1 MNEFNTLNANI
12 ITIINKL
19 KNQNKRADIDN
30 THKQLIR
37 TNTMQDLT
45 KEDLLKKKHKLET
58 EGKL

>member
-30 THKQLIR
+30 TQKQLIR

-45 KEDLLKKKHKLET
+45 KEDLFKKKHKLET